1 MYKVVL
7 KATTMAHNFIESVVE
22 DGDFVVDATLGNG
35 NDTIFLSG
43 LTPNGKVYA
52 FDIQE
57 DAIFKFNKML
67 QDEKINNVDVIND
80 GHENIDKYV
89 DSPIKAIMF
98 NLGYLPGADKTI
110 TTKKDTTL
118 TAINKSLELLMPGG
132 LMTIAAYIGHEEGT
146 KEAEAVLDLIK
157 SLDPKKY
164 SVMQIS
170 FLNRNNAPFLVVIE
184 KNDNLHV
191 NK

>member
-7 KATTMAHNFIESVVE
+7 KATTMAHNLIKSVVT
-22 DGDFVVDATLGNG
+22 DGDLVVDATLGNG

-52 FDIQE
+52 FDIQDE
-57 DAIFKFNKML
+57 AVVKFKKMIA
-67 QDEKINNVDVIND
+67 DENINNVEVIND
-80 GHENIDKYV
+80 GHENIDRYV
-89 DSPIKAIMF
+89 HDKVKVIMF
-98 NLGYLPGADKTI
+98 NLGYLPGADKSI
-110 TTKKDTTL
+110 TTKKETTL
-118 TAINKSLELLMPGG
+118 IALEKSLELLMPGG
-132 LMTIAAYIGHEEGT
+132 LMTVAAYIGHDEGA

-157 SLDPKKY
+157 SLDSKKY

-184 KNDNLHV
+184 KNDNCHV